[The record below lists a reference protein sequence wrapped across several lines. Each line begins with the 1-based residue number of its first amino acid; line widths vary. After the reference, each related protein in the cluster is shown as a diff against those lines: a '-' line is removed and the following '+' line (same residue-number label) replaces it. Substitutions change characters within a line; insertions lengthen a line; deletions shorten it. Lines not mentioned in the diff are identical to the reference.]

1 MNLHHP
7 DVVLNLAAMT
17 DVDGCERAPD
27 LAQKINAEGAAIIAG
42 LCGNTGA
49 RLIHI
54 STDYVF
60 DGEKRSPYREGDEPN
75 PTSVYGRTKL
85 AGERM
90 VFQRL
95 PSAVVIRTQ
104 WLYGKGGASFVDKIV
119 KAAKEQGSARV
130 VNDQVGSPTYAK
142 DLALPII
149 AIIEKQL
156 TGIVHV
162 ANGGSCSWYE
172 FAREIFSLKNMDVQ
186 VSPITSRELG
196 RAAPRPSYSVFDLS
210 RLERDA
216 GIGMRHWREALR
228 EYLASTD

>member
-1 MNLHHP
+1 MRHVATVGRPVGGSGQLP
-7 DVVLNLAAMT
+7 ATLLASF
-17 DVDGCERAPD
+17 E
-27 LAQKINAEGAAIIAG
+27 AAG
-42 LCGNTGA
+42 GTL
-49 RLIHI
+49 
-54 STDYVF
+54 
-60 DGEKRSPYREGDEPN
+60 
-75 PTSVYGRTKL
+75 RTK
-85 AGERM
+85 
-90 VFQRL
+90 
-95 PSAVVIRTQ
+95 
-104 WLYGKGGASFVDKIV
+104 SFVDKIV
-119 KAAKEQGSARV
+119 KVAKEQGSARV
-130 VNDQVGSPTYAK
+130 VNDQEGSPTYAK

-172 FAREIFSLKNMDVQ
+172 FAKEIFSLKNMDVQ